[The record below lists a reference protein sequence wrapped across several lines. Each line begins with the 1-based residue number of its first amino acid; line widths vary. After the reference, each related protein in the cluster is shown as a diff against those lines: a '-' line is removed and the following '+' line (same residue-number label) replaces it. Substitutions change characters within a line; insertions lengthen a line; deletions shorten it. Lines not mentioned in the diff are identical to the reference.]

1 MRWTKL
7 LAVVAVLAS
16 VPLFF
21 TYQIKHVL
29 FPRGY
34 LFVFMYSAGLLS
46 VLVVPVLLIVETAVA
61 VVVTRRGMR
70 DLQWWHITA
79 AVISG
84 LTECTFL
91 IARNF

>member
-7 LAVVAVLAS
+7 IAVVAVLAS

-21 TYQIKHVL
+21 TYPIKHAL

-34 LFVFMYSAGLLS
+34 LFVFMYSSGLLS
-46 VLVVPVLLIVETAVA
+46 VLVVPILVLGAAAVV

-70 DLQWWHITA
+70 DLQWWRITA
-79 AVISG
+79 VVISG
-84 LTECTFL
+84 LAECTFL
-91 IARNF
+91 IARKF